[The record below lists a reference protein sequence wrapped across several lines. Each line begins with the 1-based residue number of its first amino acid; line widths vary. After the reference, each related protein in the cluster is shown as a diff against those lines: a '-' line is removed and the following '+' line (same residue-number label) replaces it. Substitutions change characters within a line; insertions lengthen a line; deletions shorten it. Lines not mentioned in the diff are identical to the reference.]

1 MQLNQ
6 SSNLFFSSL
15 QIDTIMSSVPL
26 TDVLPWGDCIP
37 TGGRTIL
44 ICDSAETDGRF
55 LLHTIATQC
64 LNNNT
69 SSSSPFTS
77 SPSYSSSTQMKTNS
91 KKNKKGKVLWI
102 HCGSS
107 TNNDIKTALKKSGCD
122 PSIISFQHQNNLFS
136 KGQQKY
142 KDSQLDIIN
151 INNELS
157 EYYMTQEC
165 DTTSN
170 YDVFMN
176 NYHNSFIKG
185 IYIQVKEWMVNLM
198 NHFPNDDILQS
209 SSTDSSMV
217 NPLIILDNASL
228 LSTQVGSKL
237 THVLIQKIQDILTNP
252 PIPTNHN
259 PRTCINDKSKEKGIG
274 CLTILCSHDFDQE
287 YYLSSTQQ
295 SKRNTNVT
303 GGKIIQYIGCGSR
316 GILCD
321 SEEMTILNQ
330 KTMYEFQYIWER
342 SLIELADGVIDVI
355 PLASGF
361 ARDVHGRLVFTERL
375 GSLGWKHRTESRPTG
390 SFNTSSTRSSDGKGR
405 NVSSKNS
412 SSSSVGVYQN
422 NFSTTTV
429 NFCCNDNGVRA
440 IRLRV

>member
-1 MQLNQ
+1 
-6 SSNLFFSSL
+6 
-15 QIDTIMSSVPL
+15 MSSVPL
-26 TDVLPWGDCIP
+26 TDVLPWGDGIP

-69 SSSSPFTS
+69 SSSSSSFTS
-77 SPSYSSSTQMKTNS
+77 SSTITSPNVNSYSSSSSQLKTNY

-107 TNNDIKTALKKSGCD
+107 TNSNIRTALKKSGCD
-122 PSIISFQHQNNLFS
+122 PSIISFQHQNNLFG
-136 KGQQKY
+136 KIQQEC

-157 EYYMTQEC
+157 EFYMTQQC
-165 DTTSN
+165 DTKSDH
-170 YDVFMN
+170 DVFMN

-185 IYIQVKEWMVNLM
+185 IYIQVKEWMVNLI
-198 NHFPNDDILQS
+198 NQCQNDDKLQS

-237 THVLIQKIQDILTNP
+237 THVLIQKIQDLLRNP
-252 PIPTNHN
+252 LIPTNHN
-259 PRTCINDKSKEKGIG
+259 PSINDNNKEKGIG

-330 KTMYEFQYIWER
+330 KTMYEFEYIWER

-375 GSLGWKHRTESRPTG
+375 GSLGWKYRSESRPTG
-390 SFNTSSTRSSDGKGR
+390 SRSGSDGKGR
-405 NVSSKNS
+405 DISSKNS
-412 SSSSVGVYQN
+412 NSSVGVYQN

>member
-1 MQLNQ
+1 
-6 SSNLFFSSL
+6 
-15 QIDTIMSSVPL
+15 MSSVPL
-26 TDVLPWGDCIP
+26 TDVLPWGDSIP

-55 LLHTIATQC
+55 LLHTMATQC
-64 LNNNT
+64 LNNNHS

-77 SPSYSSSTQMKTNS
+77 SSTIASPNFSSSTLLKTIHKKS
-91 KKNKKGKVLWI
+91 KRGKVLWI

-107 TNNDIKTALKKSGCD
+107 SSNDIRTALKKSGCD
-122 PSIISFQHQNNLFS
+122 PSIISLQHKNNHFGR
-136 KGQQKY
+136 GQQEC

-151 INNELS
+151 INYELS
-157 EYYMTQEC
+157 EYYMTKQSDANNDNDE
-165 DTTSN
+165 
-170 YDVFMN
+170 VIN
-176 NYHNSFIKG
+176 NYHDPFIKG
-185 IYIQVKEWMVNLM
+185 IYIQVKEWMINLI
-198 NHFPNDDILQS
+198 NQSQNNDSVQS
-209 SSTDSSMV
+209 SSTELSMID
-217 NPLIILDNASL
+217 PLIILDNASL

-237 THVLIQKIQDILTNP
+237 THVLIQKIQDLLTHHPPSTNYYNP
-252 PIPTNHN
+252 NKN
-259 PRTCINDKSKEKGIG
+259 NNNKQKGIG

-295 SKRNTNVT
+295 TKRNTNVT

-316 GILCD
+316 GILCG

-330 KTMYEFQYIWER
+330 RTMYEFEYIWER

-375 GSLGWKHRTESRPTG
+375 GSLGWRCRGE
-390 SFNTSSTRSSDGKGR
+390 SSTNSSDRKGR
-405 NVSSKNS
+405 DEVSSKKIS
-412 SSSSVGVYQN
+412 SGVGVYQH